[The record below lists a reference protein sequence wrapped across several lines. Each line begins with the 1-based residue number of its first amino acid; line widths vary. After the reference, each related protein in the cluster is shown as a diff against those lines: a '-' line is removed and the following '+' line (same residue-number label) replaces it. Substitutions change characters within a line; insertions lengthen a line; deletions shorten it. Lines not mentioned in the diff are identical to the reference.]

1 MSSVTLLPSKASNL
15 HFYSEGQTVSYFGVC
30 GIVVH
35 AVACRKPSSV
45 RRYILQLL
53 RISAESCCHVKVG
66 TGGRLHLHPVKNC
79 VSTKTKQETFSFIL
93 SCYSD
98 SAESYSA

>member
-1 MSSVTLLPSKASNL
+1 MFLRPTPQNCDNVTQTKNIPKLMSSVTLLPSKVSNL

-45 RRYILQLL
+45 RRYILQHPFQL
-53 RISAESCCHVKVG
+53 SHVVM
-66 TGGRLHLHPVKNC
+66 GR
-79 VSTKTKQETFSFIL
+79 
-93 SCYSD
+93 
-98 SAESYSA
+98 